1 MRPTGW
7 RWFCAWAVAGG
18 LLAFALLSGASIGFL
33 MLPFA
38 AIAVWLV
45 GRTARMWPEILGSLA
60 GAGALCL
67 AVAAANRDYVACPDG
82 PITLGPGED
91 SFSCGGLDPLPWLVV
106 GVVLLVAG
114 PALYALARR
123 RGPPRFG
130 RPLSTGEKL
139 FLSIVLVLAAFSFM
153 VLAADLTTSTGV
165 EISGSSSER

>member
-45 GRTARMWPEILGSLA
+45 GRTARMWPESLGSLA

-82 PITLGPGED
+82 PITLGP
-91 SFSCGGLDPLPWLVV
+91 
-106 GVVLLVAG
+106 
-114 PALYALARR
+114 ARIR
-123 RGPPRFG
+123 
-130 RPLSTGEKL
+130 S
-139 FLSIVLVLAAFSFM
+139 LAAGS
-153 VLAADLTTSTGV
+153 
-165 EISGSSSER
+165 IPCRGSSSASSYSWPGRRCTRSPGDAARPASGGRSRPARSSS